1 MAQHQTARKQAQAGG
16 QQFSTSAKVCTGTF
30 NGTSTIVE
38 LNKKKGALTCHSI
51 MYWSYNLQFSAT
63 TAVVSKLELE
73 QQVVT

>member
-38 LNKKKGALTCHSI
+38 LNKKRGTHMPFNNVLV
-51 MYWSYNLQFSAT
+51 L
-63 TAVVSKLELE
+63 
-73 QQVVT
+73 

>member
-1 MAQHQTARKQAQAGG
+1 MAQHQTARKQAEG

-30 NGTSTIVE
+30 NGISTIVE
-38 LNKKKGALTCHSI
+38 LNKKKAHTCHSI
-51 MYWSYNLQFSAT
+51 MYWSYNIQVSAT